1 MKIHEYQAK
10 EIFSRYSIPV
20 TNETVCYTPDEVVAA
35 ATKFGLP
42 VVVKAQVHA
51 GGRGKAGGVK
61 LARTMDEV
69 RDAANKILGMDI
81 KGYTVEKVLVAEGI
95 QFNSE
100 FYVGLTIDRNTKS
113 VIFMASAEGG
123 VEIEEVAKD
132 NPDAIHKF
140 VIEPDLGMTDFLAR
154 KIAFKLFNDM
164 ALVKQAVN
172 LFRKLYQIFV
182 DTDASLVEI
191 NPLVITNT
199 GVLLALDGRYFNLI
213 DKDKT
218 TKYLAS
224 YRKTFWAEY
233 QSARPAKLF
242 AYSVSAANDAPNRD
256 PKSWTLYGS
265 NNNSS
270 WIAIDKQENIDFNS
284 IDYPEILGIS
294 MQLVKIDSLLLIND
308 FHGDT
313 LINVFNL
320 NSGKI
325 VKRLIPKGS
334 GPGELIS
341 PLDIQLCDSNLY
353 VLCRPKFSLNHG
365 SVDSVTAGSFVI
377 SNDGL
382 LPQKSDRFIPLTEN
396 QFVFSGLWNKRYI
409 LYNPSKA
416 SEIKEFGDYPNYWE
430 GEKDFPENAKAM
442 FHQSRFIKHPS
453 KPFFTNPISGFFLLA
468 AFISI
473 ILTIR
478 KERNQK
484 RSEKNN

>member
-1 MKIHEYQAK
+1 MKTLLL
-10 EIFSRYSIPV
+10 FLSICFLFIQCSSG
-20 TNETVCYTPDEVVAA
+20 NGDD
-35 ATKFGLP
+35 
-42 VVVKAQVHA
+42 
-51 GGRGKAGGVK
+51 GKP
-61 LARTMDEV
+61 
-69 RDAANKILGMDI
+69 
-81 KGYTVEKVLVAEGI
+81 
-95 QFNSE
+95 
-100 FYVGLTIDRNTKS
+100 YV
-113 VIFMASAEGG
+113 F
-123 VEIEEVAKD
+123 
-132 NPDAIHKF
+132 
-140 VIEPDLGMTDFLAR
+140 
-154 KIAFKLFNDM
+154 
-164 ALVKQAVN
+164 
-172 LFRKLYQIFV
+172 
-182 DTDASLVEI
+182 
-191 NPLVITNT
+191 
-199 GVLLALDGRYFNLI
+199 
-213 DKDKT
+213 
-218 TKYLAS
+218 
-224 YRKTFWAEY
+224 
-233 QSARPAKLF
+233 
-242 AYSVSAANDAPNRD
+242 
-256 PKSWTLYGS
+256 
-265 NNNSS
+265 
-270 WIAIDKQENIDFNS
+270 DKQENIDFNS

-341 PLDIQLCDSNLY
+341 PLDIQLCDRNLY

-453 KPFFTNPISGFFLLA
+453 KPYFASCSSFVLEIYEYDSTGINLPQLVFKKQLGNYSYNYTAGN
-468 AFISI
+468 
-473 ILTIR
+473 ILTANVKDGSDPEAKELTCSAKYIYVVIQSGEDR
-478 KERNQK
+478 KKSNIMVLDWDGKPVKLFKSDKTITCLSIDENSNRGYCIIEDPEDKLVYFDLQTSK
-484 RSEKNN
+484 Y